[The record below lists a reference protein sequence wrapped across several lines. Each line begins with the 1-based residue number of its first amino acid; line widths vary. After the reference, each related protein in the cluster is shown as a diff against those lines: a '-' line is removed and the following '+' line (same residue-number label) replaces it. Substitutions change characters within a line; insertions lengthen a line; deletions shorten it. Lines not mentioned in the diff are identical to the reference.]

1 MSQSSAVSVPLTEVN
16 CWGFVLSQSVGK
28 GVSNMAE
35 AVRWR
40 KHAHPPEVEFIDAVP
55 EDRSSQINSEV
66 CKATLSAE
74 YTKAVKMTQKNCKM
88 TLF

>member
-1 MSQSSAVSVPLTEVN
+1 
-16 CWGFVLSQSVGK
+16 
-28 GVSNMAE
+28 MAE

-66 CKATLSAE
+66 CKATLSALSAE
-74 YTKAVKMTQKNCKM
+74 YTKAGKWPKTNCKM
-88 TLF
+88 TFFLKDKDNEMKRSAVGESVTPR

>member
-1 MSQSSAVSVPLTEVN
+1 
-16 CWGFVLSQSVGK
+16 
-28 GVSNMAE
+28 MAE

-66 CKATLSAE
+66 CKAALSALSAE
-74 YTKAVKMTQKNCKM
+74 HTKAGKMTQNKLQNDPFLKDKDNEM
-88 TLF
+88 KRSGRVSHTTLTWFITCWW